1 MTIHGLEHSWQLLAA
16 LLIGALVL
24 IGDWFAYSKGR
35 QSGLDEGRQK
45 GYEEGYREG
54 LAKCRSQGQNSLPT
68 RLYAS
73 ANELA
78 HLRSLSTSLG
88 ASGRA
93 K

>member
-35 QSGLDEGRQK
+35 QSGLDEGRQM

-68 RLYAS
+68 GLYGS

-78 HLRSLSTSLG
+78 HLPSLSTSLG

>member
-45 GYEEGYREG
+45 GLR
-54 LAKCRSQGQNSLPT
+54 R
-68 RLYAS
+68 RLS
-73 ANELA
+73 
-78 HLRSLSTSLG
+78 RG
-88 ASGRA
+88 FG
-93 K
+93 